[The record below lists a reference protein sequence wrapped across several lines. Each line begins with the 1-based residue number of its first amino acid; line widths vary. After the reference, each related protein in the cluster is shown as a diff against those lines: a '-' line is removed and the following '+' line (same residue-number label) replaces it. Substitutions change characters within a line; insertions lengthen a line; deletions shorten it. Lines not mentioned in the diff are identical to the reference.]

1 MIKKI
6 YILIRAFIN
15 AVYLAG
21 LRKTLYVTYMVLFKR
36 NDRSKQMIEVDMNK
50 TGKDYETDLV
60 NQISDMYVKN
70 LTTLFNDVDEWLRY
84 EVVRAILSWANVLDI
99 DVMKLASL
107 VKLAYDTENWTP
119 VENVSDK
126 CSREMQWLL
135 NQNTNK

>member
-1 MIKKI
+1 
-6 YILIRAFIN
+6 
-15 AVYLAG
+15 
-21 LRKTLYVTYMVLFKR
+21 
-36 NDRSKQMIEVDMNK
+36 MIEVDMNK

-135 NQNTNK
+135 NQNTNKKTEVK